1 MGWAGGSRP
10 AQGVSTFHARGTI
23 PALCCSELREG
34 GKNGDFSFRGLAL
47 GILTLE
53 EHREGKAEQGTA
65 EIEGNDIRNSI
76 PNPSPLQAD
85 VQAPRT
91 IQLRGQSSLWG
102 LPHKPQGR
110 RELPGWKCFFNFF
123 FFWAGNSPFLHQE
136 RLQVCSEHP
145 HTNTLWGSLQKA
157 SRDFWDLQEPARLAA
172 DGGGLGAPPELQL
185 ELLSP
190 SWLCQGQGQPL
201 AEPSPSRLRRCQ
213 GEHKES
219 PKEIWDPCPQIPAL
233 NPTGGHTRGGLAGL
247 ALLSPLGV
255 TQQSCVLPASFP
267 SLPLCSCHCPKSQ
280 PGGFLQPLPP
290 HLGGRKG

>member
-1 MGWAGGSRP
+1 MTS
-10 AQGVSTFHARGTI
+10 
-23 PALCCSELREG
+23 
-34 GKNGDFSFRGLAL
+34 
-47 GILTLE
+47 
-53 EHREGKAEQGTA
+53 GTA
-65 EIEGNDIRNSI
+65 SPI
-76 PNPSPLQAD
+76 PPHSRLMSRLP
-85 VQAPRT
+85 
-91 IQLRGQSSLWG
+91 GQSSSGDRVPCGGCPTNPRAGGNSQAGNAFLI
-102 LPHKPQGR
+102 
-110 RELPGWKCFFNFF
+110 F

-233 NPTGGHTRGGLAGL
+233 NPTGGHTCGGLAGL

-280 PGGFLQPLPP
+280 PGGFLQPLPL